1 MGTRNERVV
10 LSLEDAGFSSGMAR
24 AAAQAALLDHSLRN
38 LDGANVDVDASSRSA
53 AKGVDALGTSSR
65 RVEPSI
71 DRLSG
76 RLGLAA
82 RAIGAFGPAA
92 IPALTGTAAAAA
104 GLAAQLAAVALGG
117 AVVVSAFGG
126 VGDALGA
133 LNTAKL
139 EPTAENIAKAR
150 EQMELLEPA
159 ARRAVRAMSD
169 LSLQWEGVTDAA
181 QQSFFAGNV
190 RDLRELSAL
199 MPQMERIFATVGAAA
214 GDLMGD
220 SAKSLASDE
229 WAGFFDFLE
238 TDAAPT
244 LTMFGKTLGNVAKG
258 AAELMRSL
266 DPLSDD
272 FSGGMLT
279 ASESFEAWAEGVSQ
293 TEGYREFIDYVR
305 ETGPQVVETVGS
317 LADAVLQ
324 IGEAAAPL
332 GGPVLQ
338 GIELLAD
345 AIALIADSPLGTP
358 IMAAVTAISLL
369 SLTTKAFGPIAASS
383 WMQAARGAQGY
394 VAQIGAAQTAIRGLG
409 RGALLL
415 GGMTL
420 ATSDL
425 GKSMDVTNTAMYASM
440 GMMAGPWGAAAGATI
455 GAFMD
460 IKAES
465 DGARDAIAA
474 FNSALRSG
482 DLARAQAELDALRE
496 SIADFETQDSKG
508 LLLPGVFALPA
519 VIDAGSDAWARLSGA
534 YDETAQ
540 TIAGGDAELAR
551 AAEEAARAQGYATE
565 ETRKRITALDALR
578 DALVAELNAELGW
591 EQAMLDATKTVAEN
605 GRVVDEAG
613 NALKG
618 HEQASIDS
626 RREVYGLIDAWNEQ
640 VRTGD
645 ATSAQMET
653 TRAAIR
659 RMAGQMGL
667 GEAETRRLIRAMDS
681 VKPVVKTRVEVATRQ
696 AIDSLGAFTRLY
708 NSIQSKRVTLTT
720 QYRSVS
726 DSGSGNRDMDRLL
739 LGPLPQA
746 LGGFYPARFYAG
758 GGMDRANGH
767 MPEIAQGGAWRVW
780 AEPETGGE
788 TYIPHAN
795 DHRRPM
801 AKQYLEQTATMFG
814 GTVEWYANGG
824 QRGGKDGDGIRELS
838 KAAREAAKAMRAET
852 KARLEHLKQERTE
865 LRNAVRDRFRSDI
878 FAQPDNP
885 WAAGGDWRSKL
896 KTDIAQARSFNVAR
910 KRLTNKGVDGAALDD
925 LLQNASLE
933 QVQGMSR
940 MSKKELAEYER
951 LYNTRARVS
960 ARVGQAAGNAA
971 YGKQIARLER
981 TLRRIEA
988 QLKDAP
994 EKTGKAVSDGVNGAA
1009 RNGSRRGGG
1018 RG

>member
-1 MGTRNERVV
+1 MTAGGLLWRLSHQQLERSVVAVATRHERVILTLQDDFSTDMAKAAAATALLDKQLDHLGKTSTNV
-10 LSLEDAGFSSGMAR
+10 SPSMQRTSRDADSVSASMRRGAADINQFSGRLALI
-24 AAAQAALLDHSLRN
+24 AQAA
-38 LDGANVDVDASSRSA
+38 G
-53 AKGVDALGTSSR
+53 
-65 RVEPSI
+65 
-71 DRLSG
+71 
-76 RLGLAA
+76 GL
-82 RAIGAFGPAA
+82 GPALVPLTTSAVPA
-92 IPALTGTAAAAA
+92 IA
-104 GLAAQLAAVALGG
+104 GLATQMGSAALAAG
-117 AVVVSAFGG
+117 VVVAAFQG
-126 VGDALGA
+126 VGDALDA
-133 LNTAKL
+133 VNKAQL
-139 EPTAENIAKAR
+139 EPTAENLAAAR
-150 EQMELLEPA
+150 EAMLSLSPA
-159 ARRAVRAMSD
+159 ARSAVRAMQELRPVMAGIRD
-169 LSLQWEGVTDAA
+169 AGAAGFFPGFVEGLGDFERMAPRIESLFHA
-181 QQSFFAGNV
+181 
-190 RDLRELSAL
+190 
-199 MPQMERIFATVGAAA
+199 VGDAA
-214 GDLMGD
+214 GDLFAGALD
-220 SAKSLASDE
+220 ELGSDE
-229 WAGFFDFLE
+229 WAPFLTFLE
-238 TDAAPT
+238 REMPAA
-244 LTMFGKTLGNVAKG
+244 LTIAGQTVGNLTKG
-258 AAELMRSL
+258 MASLWMAL

-272 FSGGMLT
+272 FSSGLLQ
-279 ASESFEAWAEGVSQ
+279 ASQRFEAWAEGVKD
-293 TEGYREFIDYVR
+293 TEGFQEFIAYVR

-317 LADAVLQ
+317 LADALLQ

-345 AIALIADSPLGTP
+345 ALALIADSPLGTP
-358 IMAAVTAISLL
+358 IMAAATAMSLL

-482 DLARAQAELDALRE
+482 DLTRAQAELDALRE
-496 SIADFETQDSKG
+496 SIADFKTQDSKG

-534 YDETAQ
+534 YGKTAQ

-653 TRAAIR
+653 TRASIR

-708 NSIQSKRVTLTT
+708 NSIQSKEVTLTT
-720 QYRSVS
+720 QYSTRGDATS
-726 DSGSGNRDMDRLL
+726 DLL
-739 LGPLPQA
+739 LGPLAGRGEYGSFVRAYAQ
-746 LGGFYPARFYAG
+746 GGF
-758 GGMDRANGH
+758 DKANH
-767 MPEIAQGGAWRVW
+767 HLPEIASPRPGMVRVW
-780 AEPETGGE
+780 AEPETQGEAYIPLANDFRRPRAQRILERTAEHMGGE
-788 TYIPHAN
+788 VSW
-795 DHRRPM
+795 
-801 AKQYLEQTATMFG
+801 F
-814 GTVEWYANGG
+814 
-824 QRGGKDGDGIRELS
+824 
-838 KAAREAAKAMRAET
+838 
-852 KARLEHLKQERTE
+852 
-865 LRNAVRDRFRSDI
+865 
-878 FAQPDNP
+878 
-885 WAAGGDWRSKL
+885 AAGGMRVNPGRHVSRAEQRMK
-896 KTDIAQARSFNVAR
+896 
-910 KRLTNKGVDGAALDD
+910 VDVQVRAELD
-925 LLQNASLE
+925 L
-933 QVQGMSR
+933 SR
-940 MSKKELAEYER
+940 AVNQFE
-951 LYNTRARVS
+951 
-960 ARVGQAAGNAA
+960 
-971 YGKQIARLER
+971 QIAH
-981 TLRRIEA
+981 
-988 QLKDAP
+988 
-994 EKTGKAVSDGVNGAA
+994 AVSVQNDYDHAA
-1009 RNGSRRGGG
+1009 WSRRQGD
-1018 RG
+1018 